1 VTAMAVFES
10 ISTTWGRSTLR
21 RRYEALAARER
32 FLVRICLGLLL
43 ALVLY
48 AVIDSLLGF
57 RGEAVTR
64 YLNEQRDLEWMK
76 RNQHRVSRGDSA
88 GGSGELLS
96 TVVNSTAAQVGFR
109 PRRTQT
115 ETDGVSARVEAE
127 QFEKVLRWAYALE
140 TRHGVEITRAD
151 IDLNESGRVDARFS
165 LR

>member
-1 VTAMAVFES
+1 MAPFES
-10 ISTTWGRSTLR
+10 ISNVWVRSGLR
-21 RRYEALAARER
+21 RRYESLAARER
-32 FLVRICLGLLL
+32 LLVRLCLGLLA

-48 AVIDSLLGF
+48 AAIDSLLGF
-57 RGEAVTR
+57 RQEAVAR

-76 RNQHRVSRGDSA
+76 RNQHRVPRSDGG

-96 TVVNSTAAQVGFR
+96 TVVNSTAAEFGFR

-115 ETDGVSARVEAE
+115 ETEGVSARIEAE
-127 QFEKVLRWAYALE
+127 QFDKVLRWAHALE

-151 IDLNESGRVDARFS
+151 IDLNDPGRVDARFS

>member
-1 VTAMAVFES
+1 MTVLEP
-10 ISTTWGRSTLR
+10 ISTAWGRSNLR
-21 RRYEALAARER
+21 RRYESLAARER
-32 FLVRICLGLLL
+32 LLVCICLGLLL

-48 AVIDSLLGF
+48 AAVDSLLEF

-76 RNQHRVSRGDSA
+76 RNQHRVARGDSA

-115 ETDGVSARVEAE
+115 ETDGVSARIEAE
-127 QFEKVLRWAYALE
+127 SFEKVLRWAHALE

-151 IDLNESGRVDARFS
+151 IDLNEAGRVDARFS

>member
-1 VTAMAVFES
+1 MV
-10 ISTTWGRSTLR
+10 RLCL
-21 RRYEALAARER
+21 ALLA
-32 FLVRICLGLLL
+32 

-48 AVIDSLLGF
+48 AAIDSLLAF
-57 RGEAVTR
+57 RREAVTR

-76 RNQHRVSRGDSA
+76 RNQHRVSRSDSG

-96 TVVNSTAAQVGFR
+96 TVVNSTAAEFGFR

-115 ETDGVSARVEAE
+115 ETEGVSARIEAE
-127 QFEKVLRWAYALE
+127 QFDRVLRWAHALE

-151 IDLNESGRVDARFS
+151 IDLNDPGRVDARFS

>member
-1 VTAMAVFES
+1 MAPFES
-10 ISTTWGRSTLR
+10 ISNVWVRSGLR
-21 RRYEALAARER
+21 RRYESLAARER
-32 FLVRICLGLLL
+32 LLVRLCLGLLA

-48 AVIDSLLGF
+48 AAIDSLLGF
-57 RGEAVTR
+57 REEAVTR

-76 RNQHRVSRGDSA
+76 RNQHRVSRSDGG

-96 TVVNSTAAQVGFR
+96 TVVNSTAAEFGFR

-115 ETDGVSARVEAE
+115 ETEGVSARIEAE
-127 QFEKVLRWAYALE
+127 QFDKVLRWAHALE

-151 IDLNESGRVDARFS
+151 IDLNDPGRVDARFS

>member
-1 VTAMAVFES
+1 MAPFES
-10 ISTTWGRSTLR
+10 IGNVWVRSGLR
-21 RRYEALAARER
+21 RRYESLATRER
-32 FLVRICLGLLL
+32 LLVRLCLALLA

-48 AVIDSLLGF
+48 AAIDSLLGF
-57 RGEAVTR
+57 RREAVTR

-76 RNQHRVSRGDSA
+76 RNQHRVSRSDSG

-96 TVVNSTAAQVGFR
+96 TVVNSTAAEFGFR

-115 ETDGVSARVEAE
+115 ETEGVSARIEAE
-127 QFEKVLRWAYALE
+127 QFDRVLRWAHALE

-151 IDLNESGRVDARFS
+151 IDLNDPGRVDARFS

>member
-1 VTAMAVFES
+1 MAMAGFQS
-10 ISTTWGRSTLR
+10 IRAAWDRSGPG
-21 RRYEALAARER
+21 RRYDSLAGRER
-32 FLVRICLGLLL
+32 LLVHLCMGLIV
-43 ALVLY
+43 ALVLFLTT
-48 AVIDSLLGF
+48 DSLLAF

-76 RNQHRVSRGDSA
+76 RNQHRVSQGGA

-115 ETDGVSARVEAE
+115 ETDGVSARIEAE
-127 QFEKVLRWAYALE
+127 PFDKVLRWAHALE

-151 IDLNESGRVDARFS
+151 IDLNEPGRVDARFG

>member
-1 VTAMAVFES
+1 
-10 ISTTWGRSTLR
+10 
-21 RRYEALAARER
+21 
-32 FLVRICLGLLL
+32 LLL
-43 ALVLY
+43 RLCLALLAGLAIYV
-48 AVIDSLLGF
+48 AVDSLLEF
-57 RGEAVTR
+57 RRDAISR

-96 TVVNSTAAQVGFR
+96 TVVNSTAAQFGFR

-115 ETDGVSARVEAE
+115 ETDGVSARIEAE
-127 QFEKVLRWAYALE
+127 QFDRVLRWAHALE

-151 IDLNESGRVDARFS
+151 IDLNDPGRVDARFS

>member
-1 VTAMAVFES
+1 MAVFES
-10 ISTTWGRSTLR
+10 ISTAWGRSSLR
-21 RRYEALAARER
+21 RRYEALAVRER
-32 FLVRICLGLLL
+32 FLVRICVGLLL
-43 ALVLY
+43 VLVLY

-57 RGEAVTR
+57 RDDAVTR

-76 RNQHRVSRGDSA
+76 GNQHRVSRGDSA

-96 TVVNSTAAQVGFR
+96 TVVNSTAARVGFR

-115 ETDGVSARVEAE
+115 ETDGVSARIEAE
-127 QFEKVLRWAYALE
+127 QFEKVLRWAHALE
-140 TRHGVEITRAD
+140 TRHGVEITRVD